1 MASKR
6 RIRANACEGK
16 VRHISESHA
25 KYACFLEKQRL
36 GEWLIYYKCKFCRR
50 WHIGHPPKKSVAPST
65 NAISAL
71 ELF

>member
-1 MASKR
+1 MSSKR

-16 VRHISESHA
+16 VRHLSEAHA

-50 WHIGHPPKKSVAPST
+50 WHIGHPPKKIRR
-65 NAISAL
+65 AINERYFGS
-71 ELF
+71 